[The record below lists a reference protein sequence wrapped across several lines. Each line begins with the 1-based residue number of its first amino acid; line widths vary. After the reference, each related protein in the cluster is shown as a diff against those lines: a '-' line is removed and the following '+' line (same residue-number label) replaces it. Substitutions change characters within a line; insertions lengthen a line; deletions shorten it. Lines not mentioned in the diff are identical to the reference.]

1 METLAVILCFV
12 SILAIIGVFVLLI
25 YSIIKRKFKLRPKKL
40 FLVLLGCIV
49 FFIGTMIF
57 YASVQSPESKAKYEA
72 NQKAKVEEQAKKE
85 QEEKDKKIQEDKSK
99 EPEVETTANIESS
112 KDREPK
118 VEKQEE
124 QPKEDSRFI
133 IKADANTSAAVDE
146 IIFKGKADSK
156 NASKDDIKEAIKFIN
171 DNYNKYWT
179 DNNTMQKTMYY
190 GAILEYSNESKD
202 IKKLGLDSEQVVKY
216 VYRKADK
223 IEDASTQSNLEQIKK
238 SLDKIPSDL
247 K

>member
-1 METLAVILCFV
+1 MEILAVILCFI

-25 YSIIKRKFKLRPKKL
+25 YSIIKRNFKLRPKKL

-49 FFIGTMIF
+49 FFVGTMIF
-57 YASVQSPESKAKYEA
+57 YGAVQSPESKAKYEA
-72 NQKAKVEEQAKKE
+72 NQKAKAEEQAKE
-85 QEEKDKKIQEDKSK
+85 IQEDKSK
-99 EPEVETTANIESS
+99 ESDKQPKSEVETTANIESS
-112 KDREPK
+112 KDSEPK